1 MAPFQTVGLSRYDN
15 PLSWGLL
22 MRRREFISLLGG
34 AAMWPVAAY
43 AQQSA
48 VPVVGFLNSASPEQ
62 YARQLSAFRQGLSEG
77 GYVEGRNVAIE
88 VRWAENQYD
97 RLPTLA
103 ADLVHSQVNVIITTG
118 GPQPARA
125 GRRQHRQ
132 FRSFS
137 RAAATQSR
145 TDWSRASIGQVAMPR
160 ASTCLPPRSG
170 RSGWNCCAS

>member
-77 GYVEGRNVAIE
+77 GYVEGRNVAID

-103 ADLVHSQVNVIITTG
+103 AESGVRRKVSCTQSPRIIL
-118 GPQPARA
+118 PCFLQRQ
-125 GRRQHRQ
+125 RRER

-137 RAAATQSR
+137 A
-145 TDWSRASIGQVAMPR
+145 
-160 ASTCLPPRSG
+160 
-170 RSGWNCCAS
+170 